1 MTLHT
6 QLMTMI
12 AMIVGGMYL
21 GFATETYRMVIYQWR
36 RHVIV
41 RYGLDIFYWLLQT
54 ALLFYLLY
62 RVNHGEL
69 RFYVFLACLLGF
81 SMYVVLCMPWY
92 RKLLYTVLTICRSV
106 VRWTAHI
113 LYLLLIQ
120 PLLWIGSVILTLLLF
135 LYKTVIKTLYFCLY
149 PFIWLIK
156 KYVPTSVLKKV
167 SQITLICS
175 TMIRNIVDKCK
186 KAWQKWR

>member
-120 PLLWIGSVILTLLLF
+120 PLLWIGSVILTLLL
-135 LYKTVIKTLYFCLY
+135 
-149 PFIWLIK
+149 
-156 KYVPTSVLKKV
+156 
-167 SQITLICS
+167 
-175 TMIRNIVDKCK
+175 
-186 KAWQKWR
+186 